1 MKFEKNSQ
9 REDRKNVKNIILGL
23 YGQVYARS
31 VSYYSYYYFYNK
43 YFEYAFKPMF
53 IKSDSEFELL
63 KIPCIDSE
71 CLKDELINFNSV
83 TYGNLDKHDY
93 WYKKEIMKP
102 VLKFPRTISYLK
114 AIPSIIHRI
123 KQRKYLEPSY
133 FENEESIEL
142 TKYLILR
149 FSEKANLQ
157 NSNPIMLLMYD
168 RFGLEGILKN
178 KREDEWLIK
187 FFKNNK
193 ITFIDTSPFFT
204 KYIHDEGDMKEL
216 FLPDGHYSVK
226 GDSLVALSI
235 YNNMH
240 KLKF

>member
-1 MKFEKNSQ
+1 
-9 REDRKNVKNIILGL
+9 
-23 YGQVYARS
+23 
-31 VSYYSYYYFYNK
+31 
-43 YFEYAFKPMF
+43 MF

-71 CLKDELINFNSV
+71 CLKDELINFNSI
-83 TYGNLDKHDY
+83 TYANLDKHDY
-93 WYKKEIMKP
+93 WYRKEIMKP

-114 AIPSIIHRI
+114 AIPNIIHRI

-216 FLPDGHYSVK
+216 FLPDGHYSPK